1 MRQRLNLTMLTERE
15 VRELAGDEVDT
26 DEFPR
31 PVQYGPEGRKWDED
45 TVEAWVNSKKDGL
58 KKQKVKRPKDEGVKV
73 ETRPV
78 E

>member
-1 MRQRLNLTMLTERE
+1 MLTELE
-15 VRELAGDEVDT
+15 VRELAGGDVDT

-31 PVQYGPEGRKWDED
+31 PVQVGPEGRKWDSA
-45 TVEAWVNSKKDGL
+45 TVEAWVYKKKGGL
-58 KKQKVKRPKDEGVKV
+58 TKKVVRRPRGEGDSV

>member
-1 MRQRLNLTMLTERE
+1 MLTEHE
-15 VRELAGDEVDT
+15 VREVAGDAVDT
-26 DEFPR
+26 DDFPR

-45 TVEAWVNSKKDGL
+45 AVDAWFHSKKDGL
-58 KKQKVKRPKDEGVKV
+58 KKKKVKRPKGQGESV

>member
-1 MRQRLNLTMLTERE
+1 MLTESE
-15 VRELAGDEVDT
+15 VREMAGKAVDT

-31 PVQYGPEGRKWDED
+31 PVQHGPEGRKWDED
-45 TVEAWVNSKKDGL
+45 TVDAWMHTKKGL
-58 KKQKVKRPKDEGVKV
+58 VKKKVKRPWGEGVKV

>member
-1 MRQRLNLTMLTERE
+1 MLDERE
-15 VRELAGDEVDT
+15 VRELAGDDVNT

-31 PVQYGPEGRKWDED
+31 PVQYGPEGRKWAEAV
-45 TVEAWVNSKKDGL
+45 VEAWFHAKHKGFKK
-58 KKQKVKRPKDEGVKV
+58 KTVRRPKGEGESV

>member
-1 MRQRLNLTMLTERE
+1 MLSERE
-15 VRELAGDEVDT
+15 VRELAGDAVDT

-31 PVQYGPEGRKWDED
+31 PAQVGPVGRKWDKA
-45 TVEAWVNSKKDGL
+45 TVEAWVQTKKGL
-58 KKQKVKRPKDEGVKV
+58 VKKTVRRPRGEGESV